1 MIGIPPSEFWDMGM
15 PELMMA
21 IDGFS
26 EFHGGGEDKK
36 DGPLTRSELDDMM
49 ERYPD

>member
-26 EFHGGGEDKK
+26 EFHGGGEEKN
-36 DGPLTRSELDDMM
+36 GPLTKSELDDMM

>member
-1 MIGIPPSEFWDMGM
+1 MGIQPSEFWDMGM
-15 PELMMA
+15 PELMLA

-26 EFHGGGEDKK
+26 EFNGGGDNR
-36 DGPLTRSELDDMM
+36 DDSLTRDELKDMM